1 MLTGIFL
8 IASVTMG
15 CASTRQRGASG
26 NNAAFDPSAQVEAAT
41 SVLRR
46 YEAALNRADVDG
58 IVSLYTPEAV
68 FMAQHRTPAVGRTQI
83 EAAYREI
90 FEMIRLDIAFEID
103 EVVVVSPT
111 VAYAR
116 TRSGGTT
123 TILANNAQISE
134 GNQEIFL
141 LVRDDTNSDWRIGRY
156 IFSTTTPPP
165 TATKTHVPVLEE
177 VRADAIP
184 VDPDVGVGTIAL
196 KDGTYVVTDGI
207 WQSAFVV
214 TSRGVIVLDAPE
226 SFGTKLHDAIA
237 AVTDQPIKVLV
248 YSHAHKDHIGGSAT
262 FAGIPGLKIVALD
275 SVRRF
280 LEQKQDPKRLVPN
293 STFSEA
299 KTIRLGGKTVALKR
313 HRNYHANEGDL
324 FIYVPESKFLMA
336 VDTLAPAYV
345 PFMNLDLTSNFHE
358 YLKVF
363 DDILGYDF
371 DVFLGGHLTQLG
383 DRADVELT
391 QQYVRDVY
399 ETTKRAHD
407 STDMMAVMARTA
419 QAEGGWDNKYLL
431 FQAFLDQVTAK
442 AVAEVQARWID
453 KLAGVDVFVDSHIRT
468 ALIYVRWDD

>member
-1 MLTGIFL
+1 MNSKPHIRMLTGIFL
-8 IASVTMG
+8 ITSVTMG
-15 CASTRQRGASG
+15 CASTQQRGASG
-26 NNAAFDPSAQVEAAT
+26 NNATFDPSAQVEAAT
-41 SVLRR
+41 
-46 YEAALNRADVDG
+46 
-58 IVSLYTPEAV
+58 
-68 FMAQHRTPAVGRTQI
+68 
-83 EAAYREI
+83 
-90 FEMIRLDIAFEID
+90 
-103 EVVVVSPT
+103 
-111 VAYAR
+111 
-116 TRSGGTT
+116 
-123 TILANNAQISE
+123 
-134 GNQEIFL
+134 
-141 LVRDDTNSDWRIGRY
+141 
-156 IFSTTTPPP
+156 PPP
-165 TATKTHVPVLEE
+165 TAAKTHVPVLEE

-383 DRADVELT
+383 DRADV
-391 QQYVRDVY
+391 
-399 ETTKRAHD
+399 
-407 STDMMAVMARTA
+407 MARTA
-419 QAEGGWDNKYLL
+419 EAEGGWDNKYLL